1 MVLEDR
7 HPEPPAQAASRQD
20 LTTAALMQINDT
32 DRTDRH
38 YSVGE
43 NKLSVPKLDGGLM
56 FKTIIAATDGSD
68 HANKAVRIAGDLAGK
83 YDAKLI
89 LIHILLRDQL
99 DEGLRHYAEVEGLAD
114 SRPVSEAIA
123 NIPAARF
130 PVSMVPEGSGGSK
143 DSLLNSVADLILRSA
158 EEVARGQ
165 GAKDLQTLLEDGE
178 PARRILKA
186 AEETG
191 ADLIVLGTRGFS
203 DLKGLLVGSTS
214 HKVSHMA
221 VCPVLSV
228 R

>member
-1 MVLEDR
+1 
-7 HPEPPAQAASRQD
+7 
-20 LTTAALMQINDT
+20 
-32 DRTDRH
+32 
-38 YSVGE
+38 
-43 NKLSVPKLDGGLM
+43 M
-56 FKTIIAATDGSD
+56 FKTILAATDGSD

-123 NIPAARF
+123 NIPSARF
-130 PVSMVPEGSGGSK
+130 PVSMVPEGAGGS
-143 DSLLNSVADLILRSA
+143 SRESVLNAVAELILRGA
-158 EEVARGQ
+158 EEVAREQ
-165 GAKDLQTLLEDGE
+165 GAANIMTITEDGE

-186 AEETG
+186 AEDAR

-214 HKVSHMA
+214 HKVSHTSE
-221 VCPVLSV
+221 CPVMSV